1 MREISFKDRVRPILP
16 MLAGFFGLMA
26 IGALFPN
33 FARVLDLALP
43 FFGLIGLGFICGRLF
58 DFSEEGLVWINVFI
72 VYVALP
78 SLFFVLISKTPVNE
92 LLNFRFVACTAGA
105 TILAFVMAFA
115 VGMFASEGDIP
126 EASIQAVAGSYANIG
141 YMGPGLT
148 LATLGAG
155 AAAPIA
161 LIFVADT
168 IFLFSA
174 LPLLMAVGRSD
185 GQSVGRTAWIAFK
198 RIVTHPFNVATFV
211 AVAAAAYSWQPPPAI
226 GKIATMLTGGAA
238 PAALFTLGVT
248 VALRPMKRVA
258 PELPALLAIKLTA
271 HPVIVYLLLSAVG
284 GFDRV
289 WTFTAVLMASLPP
302 ALNVFVMA
310 SQYKTYV
317 ERASSAILLGTL
329 ASVVTVTTLLWLISN
344 DLLPVS
350 LLPH

>member
-1 MREISFKDRVRPILP
+1 
-16 MLAGFFGLMA
+16 MA
-26 IGALFPN
+26 IGALFPK
-33 FARVLDLALP
+33 FSRVLDLALP

-58 DFSEEGLVWINVFI
+58 DFGEEGLAWVNVFI

-78 SLFFVLISKTPVNE
+78 CLFFVLISKTPLHE
-92 LLNFRFVACTAGA
+92 LLNFSFILCTAGA
-105 TILAFVMAFA
+105 TITAFVMAFGI
-115 VGMFASEGDIP
+115 GMYASHNDIP

-148 LATLGAG
+148 LATLGAA
-155 AAAPIA
+155 AAAPVA

-174 LPLLMAVGRSD
+174 LPLLMAIGRSD
-185 GQSVGRTAWIAFK
+185 GQGVARTAWTALV

-211 AVAAAAYSWQPPPAI
+211 AVAAAAYGWQPPPAI
-226 GKIATMLTGGAA
+226 GKIASMLTSAAA
-238 PAALFTLGVT
+238 PTALFALGVT
-248 VALRPMKRVA
+248 VALRPIKRVA
-258 PELPALLAIKLTA
+258 PELPALLAIKLIA

-310 SQYKTYV
+310 SQYRTYV
-317 ERASSAILLGTL
+317 ERASSAILIGTL
-329 ASVVTVTTLLWLISN
+329 SSVVTVTTLLWLISN
-344 DLLPVS
+344 DLLPVT
-350 LLPH
+350 LFPR